1 MDINNKKMNYLE
13 FIYKLLKILY
23 LISKKLIIKIN
34 IIERYNWL
42 DFLYILVI
50 FIFLISKIIE

>member
-1 MDINNKKMNYLE
+1 MNYLE

-34 IIERYNWL
+34 IIERFNWL

-50 FIFLISKIIE
+50 FIFLISKVII